1 MGGFIVPPMPA
12 ELVAALKRQTA
23 PPGAPLGAG
32 LPVAGRPPMASPVV
46 AQPPTGQ
53 PLPAASTNLGPTGA
67 NVAPATP
74 GKVPPVTDDP
84 SVPKG
89 PAATGSTD
97 DLESRGMLSRIS
109 PQPAAQ
115 PAAPAMPKSP
125 DLASYLNPALK
136 QYQSDLSGYQQAD
149 QANRLDPQQ
158 LRPKWWERLAGFALG
173 ATQLKDPSNAGNV
186 ASEVTNR
193 RLNEATANRERAL
206 APWTQRLQMDKEGT
220 PLAEAAER
228 TAHEQGQLDVE
239 RFNALTNSDYKD
251 AIAAIREE
259 VAKGNIEKAQDLLDQ
274 KQKELEEKKDKDAEY
289 FKMQHA
295 LLDIR
300 QQLADAATTRATK
313 EKDRTGQSVAAETAK
328 ANALTAAE
336 DKYRKGVRQATLD
349 FGAGTDEYKQAV
361 AALDDERETDKQ
373 RAEDAYEAKSSELK
387 GAPVEHQDVESW
399 RGNGAKPGA
408 QPAAAPPASSAAPG
422 PAAKPAAKQDE
433 GVPTAMGPKG
443 ETPAK
448 TASDGKTKIGYYKST
463 GQWMLVPQSQGA
475 K

>member
-1 MGGFIVPPMPA
+1 
-12 ELVAALKRQTA
+12 
-23 PPGAPLGAG
+23 
-32 LPVAGRPPMASPVV
+32 
-46 AQPPTGQ
+46 
-53 PLPAASTNLGPTGA
+53 
-67 NVAPATP
+67 
-74 GKVPPVTDDP
+74 
-84 SVPKG
+84 
-89 PAATGSTD
+89 
-97 DLESRGMLSRIS
+97 MLSRIS

-228 TAHEQGQLDVE
+228 TAHEQGQLDIE
-239 RFNALTNSDYKD
+239 RYNAITNSEYKD
-251 AIAAIREE
+251 AIEKVRDE
-259 VAKGNIEKAQDLLDQ
+259 VAKGNIEKAQDLLDE
-274 KQKELEEKKDKDAEY
+274 KQKELEEKKTRDAEWY
-289 FKMQHA
+289 EMQHA
-295 LLDIR
+295 MIDIR
-300 QQLADAATTRATK
+300 KQLADAR
-313 EKDRTGQSVAAETAK
+313 DRQVDKGNKAKPSQSVAIESRKATALQKAKTAYDRETELAGSDPEARK
-328 ANALTAAE
+328 TAE
-336 DKYRKGVRQATLD
+336 DN
-349 FGAGTDEYKQAV
+349 FKQAQQD
-361 AALDDERETDKQ
+361 AQ
-373 RAEDAYEAKSSELK
+373 DAYEAEINAA
-387 GAPVEHQDVESW
+387 GGEATHQDVESW
-399 RGNGAKPGA
+399 RGNGAKPGT
-408 QPAAAPPASSAAPG
+408 QSAAAPPASSAAPG

>member
-12 ELVAALKRQTA
+12 ELVAALKRQAA
-23 PPGAPLGAG
+23 PPGAPIGAG
-32 LPVAGRPPMASPVV
+32 LPVTGRPPMASPVV

-53 PLPAASTNLGPTGA
+53 PLPGASTNLGPAGA
-67 NVAPATP
+67 NVAPESP

-89 PAATGSTD
+89 PAATGTTD

-251 AIAAIREE
+251 AIAAMREE

-300 QQLADAATTRATK
+300 QQLADAR
-313 EKDRTGQSVAAETAK
+313 DRQVDKGNKAKPSQSVAIESRKATALQKAKTAYDRETELAGSDPEARK
-328 ANALTAAE
+328 TAE
-336 DKYRKGVRQATLD
+336 DN
-349 FGAGTDEYKQAV
+349 FKQAQQD
-361 AALDDERETDKQ
+361 AQ
-373 RAEDAYEAKSSELK
+373 DAYEAEINAA
-387 GAPVEHQDVESW
+387 GGEATHQDVESW
-399 RGNGAKPGA
+399 RGNGA

-463 GQWMLVPQSQGA
+463 GQWMLVPQPQGA

>member
-12 ELVAALKRQTA
+12 ELVAALKRQQGA
-23 PPGAPLGAG
+23 VPGAPMGAG
-32 LPVAGRPPMASPVV
+32 LPVNGRPPMTSPIV

-53 PLPAASTNLGPTGA
+53 PLPGASTNLGPTGA
-67 NVAPATP
+67 NVMPATP

-89 PAATGSTD
+89 PAATGTTD

-115 PAAPAMPKSP
+115 PAPAALPKSP

-158 LRPKWWERLAGFALG
+158 LRPKWWERLLGFALG

-206 APWTQRLQMDKEGT
+206 APWTQRLQMDKEAT

-228 TAHEQGQLDVE
+228 TAHEQGQLDLE
-239 RFNALTNSDYKD
+239 RYNAITNSDYKE
-251 AIAAIREE
+251 AIAEVRDE
-259 VAKGNIEKAQDLLDQ
+259 VAKGNIEKAKDLLDQ
-274 KQKELEEKKDKDAEY
+274 QQKALDEKTKHDAEWY
-289 FKMQHA
+289 QMQHA
-295 LLDIR
+295 LLDVR
-300 QQLADAATTRATK
+300 QQLADAR
-313 EKDRTGQSVAAETAK
+313 DRQVDKNNNKAKPGQSVAIESRKASALQKAKTAY
-328 ANALTAAE
+328 
-336 DKYRKGVRQATLD
+336 D
-349 FGAGTDEYKQAV
+349 
-361 AALDDERETDKQ
+361 RETDLAGSDPEARRVADDNFKQ
-373 RAEDAYEAKSSELK
+373 AQQDAQDAYEAEINAA
-387 GAPVEHQDVESW
+387 GGDAAHQDVESW

-408 QPAAAPPASSAAPG
+408 PAKAA
-422 PAAKPAAKQDE
+422 PAAKPATSADE
-433 GVPTAMGPKG
+433 APTKTGPAG
-443 ETPAK
+443 EKPLR
-448 TASDGKTKIGYYKST
+448 TAGQGKIGYYKST